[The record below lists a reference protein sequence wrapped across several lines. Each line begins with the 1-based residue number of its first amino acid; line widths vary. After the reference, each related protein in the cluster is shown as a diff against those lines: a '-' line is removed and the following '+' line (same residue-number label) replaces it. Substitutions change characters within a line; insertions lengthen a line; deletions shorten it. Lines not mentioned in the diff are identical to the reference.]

1 MMVCHEGNQAAF
13 RAALKA
19 QLPEAHDLAIALYR
33 AGLIDGLRGM
43 ALAPVPPGLP
53 WPAGV
58 PVTLS
63 LNTEKRLIEQ
73 AWRQGE
79 QR

>member
-1 MMVCHEGNQAAF
+1 MIICHPDNQQAF

-19 QLPEAHDLAIALYR
+19 QLPEAHQLALALYQ

-43 ALAPVPPGLP
+43 ALAPCPPGLP

-58 PVTLS
+58 SPVLS
-63 LNTEKRLIEQ
+63 LAAEIRLSEA
-73 AWRQGE
+73 AWRREGKP
-79 QR
+79 